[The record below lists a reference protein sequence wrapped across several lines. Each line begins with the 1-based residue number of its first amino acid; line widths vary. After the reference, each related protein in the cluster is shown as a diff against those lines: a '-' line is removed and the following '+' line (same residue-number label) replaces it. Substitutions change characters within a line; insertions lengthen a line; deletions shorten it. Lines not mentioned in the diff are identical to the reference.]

1 MAYAIAMPTH
11 VAYTVGIPN
20 PREAQMPTT
29 RDEEIASRYVTQH
42 ALTLGR
48 QKAVAL
54 GRAAARLHRET
65 DGQRLQLLTRI
76 YPAR

>member
-1 MAYAIAMPTH
+1 
-11 VAYTVGIPN
+11 
-20 PREAQMPTT
+20 MPTT